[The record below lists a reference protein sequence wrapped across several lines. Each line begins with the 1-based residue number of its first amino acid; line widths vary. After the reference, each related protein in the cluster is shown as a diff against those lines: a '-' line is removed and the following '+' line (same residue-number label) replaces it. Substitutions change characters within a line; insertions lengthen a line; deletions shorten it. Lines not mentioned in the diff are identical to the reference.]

1 MKVKVVLGRIVVIL
15 LAGLWVLVAA
25 LPFYFMVISSF
36 KEQFEMLSSSVFAF
50 PKGLYLDSYITV
62 MQSDFFR
69 YLFNSVFVCCVS
81 LLLIL
86 FTASFASYP
95 FAKFKFR
102 LNKPLFGLVV
112 AAMAIPVHATLIPIF
127 ELTQHIGIYDT
138 LFALIGPYVAF
149 NLPISVFIL
158 TSFMTEIPHELEES
172 AEIDG
177 CGKFRTFFS
186 IILPLSKPGLA
197 TLSIYNL
204 VNMWNEFSF
213 ALVLT
218 QSTQSRTLPL
228 SIWDYQGQYT
238 SNIPMIMTF
247 LTLCAVPMIIA
258 FIIGQD
264 KLIKGMMA
272 GAVKG

>member
-1 MKVKVVLGRIVVIL
+1 MKGKFFFGRLLTVL
-15 LAGLWVLVAA
+15 LAAIWGLVAA

-36 KEQFEMLSSSVFAF
+36 KEQYEMLTSSVFAF
-50 PKGLYLDSYITV
+50 PKSLYLDSYATV
-62 MQSDFFR
+62 VQSDFFR
-69 YLFNSVFVCCVS
+69 YLFNSTFVCCVS

-86 FTASFASYP
+86 FAASFASYP

-112 AAMAIPVHATLIPIF
+112 AAMAIPVHATLIPVF

-172 AEIDG
+172 AEMDG

-218 QSTQSRTLPL
+218 QSTESRTLPL

-247 LTLCAVPMIIA
+247 LTLCAVPMIVA

-272 GAVKG
+272 GAIKG